1 MHLTPKYIN
10 IIINIL
16 LGAAWAAT
24 FYSFFYGFFHSNS
37 NFFVSILSGIVHM
50 FFGLILVLIVE
61 LIYLQF
67 KKYEELKKSNR
78 LLRELTNKK

>member
-16 LGAAWAAT
+16 LGTAWATT
-24 FYSFFYGFFHSNS
+24 FCSFFYGFSHSNS
-37 NFFVSILSGIVHM
+37 NFLISLFSGIIGM
-50 FFGLILVLIVE
+50 FFGLILVLLVE

-67 KKYEELKKSNR
+67 KRYEELKKSNR
-78 LLRELTNKK
+78 LLRELIKRK